1 MKMKLLVLVMASAM
15 SAGQLAAAQTL
26 EESVSQTLLNHPQIK
41 EAYSLY
47 QSRKYQIDEAKA
59 GYYPKLD
66 ASAGVGPER
75 IKDAGTSERTD
86 MTRRD
91 ASITL
96 SQMLF
101 DGFDTSSNVDRTDA
115 EAKAQKLSL
124 LSTAENTALRVTEV
138 YLNMLRQQEI
148 FDLSKDNLATH
159 EQILSDITK
168 RTTSGVGSSA
178 DLSQIQGRVARAY
191 SNMAAAQ
198 NNLDDARAEYLRV
211 VNSEPSDLVEPAADS
226 VVLPASL
233 DEALKQATANN
244 PVLLSALED
253 INAAQYQ
260 HEGAKANY
268 YPKVSLEAG
277 QNWYEDAGGDKGY
290 SDNLSAMLRVRYNLF
305 NGGADDARSRS
316 TSALYSQAKDIHMN
330 AYRQV
335 EEGTRLAWQ
344 AKESLKSQKEFQ
356 QQHVEYSYETVR
368 AYKQQFTLGQR
379 TLLDVLNTEN
389 ELFEA
394 RKSLIGTQYDELYA
408 QYRILNATGTLLD
421 SLKVKK
427 PAEWSAD

>member
-1 MKMKLLVLVMASAM
+1 MKMKLLVLVMAGIM
-15 SAGQLAAAQTL
+15 GAGQMAAAQTL
-26 EESVSQTLLNHPQIK
+26 EESVSQTLLSHPQIK
-41 EAYSLY
+41 EAFDLY

-66 ASAGVGPER
+66 ANAGIGPER
-75 IKDAGTSERTD
+75 IKSAGASERTD

-96 SQMLF
+96 TQMLF
-101 DGFDTSSNVDRTDA
+101 DGFDTNSNVNRTDA

-124 LSTAENTALRVTEV
+124 QATAENTALRVTEV

-148 FDLSKDNLATH
+148 FELSKDNLATH

-211 VNSEPSDLVEPAADS
+211 VNSEPTDLVEPADGS
-226 VVLPASL
+226 LVLPASL
-233 DEALKQATANN
+233 DDALKNATANN
-244 PVLLSALED
+244 PVLLSAMED

-277 QNWYEDAGGDKGY
+277 QSWYEDASGDAGY
-290 SDNLSAMLRVRYNLF
+290 SDELSAMLRVRYNLF

-344 AKESLKSQKEFQ
+344 ARESLQSQKQFQ

-394 RKSLIGTQYDELYA
+394 RKSLISTQYDELFA

-421 SLKVKK
+421 SLKVQK
-427 PAEWSAD
+427 PTEWN

>member
-1 MKMKLLVLVMASAM
+1 MKMKLLVLVMASIM
-15 SAGQLAAAQTL
+15 GAGQMAAAQTL
-26 EESVSQTLLNHPQIK
+26 EESVSQTLLSHPQIK
-41 EAYSLY
+41 EAFDLY

-66 ASAGVGPER
+66 ASAGIGPER
-75 IKDAGTSERTD
+75 IKSAGASERTD

-96 SQMLF
+96 TQMLF
-101 DGFDTSSNVDRTDA
+101 DGFDTNSNVNRTDA

-124 LSTAENTALRVTEV
+124 QATAENTALRVTEV

-211 VNSEPSDLVEPAADS
+211 VNSEPTDLVEPADGS
-226 VVLPASL
+226 LVLPASL
-233 DEALKQATANN
+233 DDALKNATANN
-244 PVLLSALED
+244 PVLLSAMED

-260 HEGAKANY
+260 HDGAKANY

-277 QNWYEDAGGDKGY
+277 QSWYEDASGDAGY
-290 SDNLSAMLRVRYNLF
+290 SDELSAMLRVRYNLF

-344 AKESLKSQKEFQ
+344 ARESLQSQKQFQ

-394 RKSLIGTQYDELYA
+394 RKSLINTQYDELFA

-421 SLKVKK
+421 SLKVQK
-427 PAEWSAD
+427 PTEWN

>member
-1 MKMKLLVLVMASAM
+1 MKMKLLVLVMAGIM
-15 SAGQLAAAQTL
+15 GAGQMAAAQTL
-26 EESVSQTLLNHPQIK
+26 EESVSQTLLSHPQIK
-41 EAYSLY
+41 EAFDLY

-75 IKDAGTSERTD
+75 IKSAGASERTD

-96 SQMLF
+96 TQMLF
-101 DGFDTSSNVDRTDA
+101 DGFDTNSNVSRTDA

-124 LSTAENTALRVTEV
+124 QATAENTALRVTEV

-148 FDLSKDNLATH
+148 FELSKDNLATH

-211 VNSEPSDLVEPAADS
+211 VNSEPTDLVEPADGS
-226 VVLPASL
+226 LVLPASL
-233 DEALKQATANN
+233 DDALKNATANN
-244 PVLLSALED
+244 PVLMSAMED

-277 QNWYEDAGGDKGY
+277 QSWYEDASGDAGY
-290 SDNLSAMLRVRYNLF
+290 SDELSAMLRVRYNLF

-344 AKESLKSQKEFQ
+344 ARESLQSQKQFQ

-394 RKSLIGTQYDELYA
+394 RKSLISTQYDELFA

-421 SLKVKK
+421 SLKVQK
-427 PAEWSAD
+427 PTEWN

>member
-1 MKMKLLVLVMASAM
+1 MKMKLLVLVMAGIM
-15 SAGQLAAAQTL
+15 GAGQMAAAQTL
-26 EESVSQTLLNHPQIK
+26 EESVSQTLLSHPQIK
-41 EAYSLY
+41 EAFDLY

-75 IKDAGTSERTD
+75 IKSAGASERTD

-96 SQMLF
+96 TQMLF
-101 DGFDTSSNVDRTDA
+101 DGFDTNSNVNRTDA

-124 LSTAENTALRVTEV
+124 QATAENTALRVTEV

-148 FDLSKDNLATH
+148 FELSKDNLATH

-211 VNSEPSDLVEPAADS
+211 VNSEPTDLVEPADGS
-226 VVLPASL
+226 LVLPASL
-233 DEALKQATANN
+233 DDALKNATANN
-244 PVLLSALED
+244 PVLLSAMED

-260 HEGAKANY
+260 HKGAKANY

-277 QNWYEDAGGDKGY
+277 QSWYEDASGDAGY
-290 SDNLSAMLRVRYNLF
+290 SDELSAMLRVRYNLF

-344 AKESLKSQKEFQ
+344 ARESLQSQKQFQ

-394 RKSLIGTQYDELYA
+394 RKSLISTQYDELFA

-421 SLKVKK
+421 SLKVQK
-427 PAEWSAD
+427 PTEWN

>member
-1 MKMKLLVLVMASAM
+1 MKMKLLVLVMAGIM
-15 SAGQLAAAQTL
+15 GAGQMAAAQTL
-26 EESVSQTLLNHPQIK
+26 EESVSQTLLSHPQIK
-41 EAYSLY
+41 EAFDLY

-75 IKDAGTSERTD
+75 IKSAGASERTD

-96 SQMLF
+96 TQMLF
-101 DGFDTSSNVDRTDA
+101 DGFDTNSNVNRTDA

-124 LSTAENTALRVTEV
+124 QATAENTALRVTEV

-148 FDLSKDNLATH
+148 FELSKDNLATH

-211 VNSEPSDLVEPAADS
+211 VNSEPTDLVEPADGS
-226 VVLPASL
+226 LVLPASL
-233 DEALKQATANN
+233 DDALKNATANN
-244 PVLLSALED
+244 PVLLSAMED

-260 HEGAKANY
+260 HDGAKANY

-277 QNWYEDAGGDKGY
+277 QSWYEDASGDAGY
-290 SDNLSAMLRVRYNLF
+290 SDELSAMLRVRYNLF

-316 TSALYSQAKDIHMN
+316 TSALYSQAKDIHMD

-344 AKESLKSQKEFQ
+344 ARESLQNQKQFQ

-394 RKSLIGTQYDELYA
+394 RKSLISTQYDELFA

-421 SLKVKK
+421 SLKVQK
-427 PAEWSAD
+427 PTEWN

>member
-1 MKMKLLVLVMASAM
+1 MKMKLLVLVMAGIM
-15 SAGQLAAAQTL
+15 GAGQMAAAQTL
-26 EESVSQTLLNHPQIK
+26 EESVSQTLLSHPQIK
-41 EAYSLY
+41 EAFDLY

-66 ASAGVGPER
+66 ASAGIGPER
-75 IKDAGTSERTD
+75 IKSAGASERTD

-96 SQMLF
+96 TQMLF
-101 DGFDTSSNVDRTDA
+101 DGFDTNSNVNRTDA

-124 LSTAENTALRVTEV
+124 QATAENTALRVTEV

-211 VNSEPSDLVEPAADS
+211 VNSEPTDLVEPADGS
-226 VVLPASL
+226 LVLPASL
-233 DEALKQATANN
+233 DDALKNATANN
-244 PVLLSALED
+244 PVLLSAMED

-260 HEGAKANY
+260 HDGAKANY

-277 QNWYEDAGGDKGY
+277 QSWYEDASGDAGY
-290 SDNLSAMLRVRYNLF
+290 SDELSAMLRVRYNLF

-344 AKESLKSQKEFQ
+344 ARESLQNQKQFQ

-394 RKSLIGTQYDELYA
+394 RKSLISTQYDELFA

-421 SLKVKK
+421 SLKVQK
-427 PAEWSAD
+427 PTEWN

>member
-1 MKMKLLVLVMASAM
+1 MKMKLLVLVIASAM
-15 SAGQLAAAQTL
+15 SAGQLATAQTL
-26 EESVSQTLLNHPQIK
+26 EESVSQTLLSHPQIK
-41 EAYSLY
+41 EAYNLY

-75 IKDAGTSERTD
+75 IKDAGASDRTD

-91 ASITL
+91 AGITL

-124 LSTAENTALRVTEV
+124 LATAENTALRVTEV

-148 FDLSKDNLATH
+148 FELSKDNLATH

-211 VNSEPSDLVEPAADS
+211 VNNEPSDLVEPPAGS

-316 TSALYSQAKDIHMN
+316 TSALYSQSKDIHMN

-344 AKESLKSQKEFQ
+344 ANESLKSQKEFQ

-421 SLKVKK
+421 SLKVQK
-427 PAEWSAD
+427 PAEWAAD

>member
-1 MKMKLLVLVMASAM
+1 MKMKLLVLVMASIM
-15 SAGQLAAAQTL
+15 GAGQMAAAQTL
-26 EESVSQTLLNHPQIK
+26 EESVSQTLLSHPQIK
-41 EAYSLY
+41 EAFDLY

-66 ASAGVGPER
+66 ASAGIGPER
-75 IKDAGTSERTD
+75 IKSAGASERTD

-96 SQMLF
+96 TQMLF
-101 DGFDTSSNVDRTDA
+101 DGFDTNSNVNRTDA

-124 LSTAENTALRVTEV
+124 QATAENTALRVTEV

-211 VNSEPSDLVEPAADS
+211 VNSEPTDLVEPADGS
-226 VVLPASL
+226 LVLPASL
-233 DEALKQATANN
+233 DDALKNATANN
-244 PVLLSALED
+244 PVLMSAMED

-277 QNWYEDAGGDKGY
+277 QSWYEDASGDAGY
-290 SDNLSAMLRVRYNLF
+290 SDELSAMLRVRYNLF

-344 AKESLKSQKEFQ
+344 ARESLQNQKQFQ

-394 RKSLIGTQYDELYA
+394 RKSLISTQYDELFA

-421 SLKVKK
+421 SLKVQK
-427 PAEWSAD
+427 PTEWN

>member
-1 MKMKLLVLVMASAM
+1 MKMKLLVLVMAGIM
-15 SAGQLAAAQTL
+15 GAGQMAAAQTL
-26 EESVSQTLLNHPQIK
+26 EESVSQTLLSHPQIK
-41 EAYSLY
+41 EAFDLY

-75 IKDAGTSERTD
+75 IKSAGASERTD

-96 SQMLF
+96 TQMLF
-101 DGFDTSSNVDRTDA
+101 DGFDTNSNVNRTDA

-124 LSTAENTALRVTEV
+124 QATAENTALRVTEV

-148 FDLSKDNLATH
+148 FELSKDNLATH

-211 VNSEPSDLVEPAADS
+211 VNSEPTDLVEPADGS
-226 VVLPASL
+226 LVLPASL
-233 DEALKQATANN
+233 DDALKNATANN
-244 PVLLSALED
+244 PVLLSAMED

-260 HEGAKANY
+260 HDGAKANY

-277 QNWYEDAGGDKGY
+277 QSWYEDASGDAGY
-290 SDNLSAMLRVRYNLF
+290 SDELSAMLRVRYNLF

-344 AKESLKSQKEFQ
+344 ARESLQSQKQFQ

-368 AYKQQFTLGQR
+368 AYKQHFTLGQR

-394 RKSLIGTQYDELYA
+394 RKSLISTQYDELFA

-421 SLKVKK
+421 SLKVQK
-427 PAEWSAD
+427 PTEWN

>member
-1 MKMKLLVLVMASAM
+1 MKMKLLVLVMAGIM
-15 SAGQLAAAQTL
+15 GAGQMAAAQTL
-26 EESVSQTLLNHPQIK
+26 EESVSQTLLSHPQIK
-41 EAYSLY
+41 EAFDLY

-75 IKDAGTSERTD
+75 IKSAGASERTD

-96 SQMLF
+96 TQMLF
-101 DGFDTSSNVDRTDA
+101 DGFDTNSNVNRTDA

-124 LSTAENTALRVTEV
+124 QATAENTALRVTEV

-148 FDLSKDNLATH
+148 FELSKDNLATH

-211 VNSEPSDLVEPAADS
+211 VNSEPTDLVEPADGS
-226 VVLPASL
+226 LVLPASL
-233 DEALKQATANN
+233 DDALKNATANN
-244 PVLLSALED
+244 PVLLSAMED

-277 QNWYEDAGGDKGY
+277 QSWYEDASGDAGY
-290 SDNLSAMLRVRYNLF
+290 SDELSAMLRVRYNLF

-344 AKESLKSQKEFQ
+344 ARESLQSQKQFQ

-394 RKSLIGTQYDELYA
+394 RKSLISTQYDELYA

-421 SLKVKK
+421 SLNVQK

>member
-1 MKMKLLVLVMASAM
+1 MKMKLLVLVMAGIM
-15 SAGQLAAAQTL
+15 GAGQMAAAQTL
-26 EESVSQTLLNHPQIK
+26 EESVSQTLLSHPQIK
-41 EAYSLY
+41 EAFDLY

-66 ASAGVGPER
+66 ASAGIGPER
-75 IKDAGTSERTD
+75 IKSAGASERTD

-96 SQMLF
+96 TQMLF
-101 DGFDTSSNVDRTDA
+101 DGFDTNSNVNRTDA

-124 LSTAENTALRVTEV
+124 QATAENTALRVTEV

-211 VNSEPSDLVEPAADS
+211 VNSEPTDLVEPADGS
-226 VVLPASL
+226 LVLPASL
-233 DEALKQATANN
+233 DDALKNATANN
-244 PVLLSALED
+244 PVLLSAMED

-260 HEGAKANY
+260 HDGAKAHY

-277 QNWYEDAGGDKGY
+277 QSWYEDASGDAGY
-290 SDNLSAMLRVRYNLF
+290 SDELSAMLRVRYNLF

-344 AKESLKSQKEFQ
+344 ARESLQNQKQFQ

-394 RKSLIGTQYDELYA
+394 RKSLISTQYDELFA

-421 SLKVKK
+421 SLKVQK
-427 PAEWSAD
+427 PTEWN

>member
-1 MKMKLLVLVMASAM
+1 MKMKLLVLVMAGIM
-15 SAGQLAAAQTL
+15 GAGQMAAAQTL
-26 EESVSQTLLNHPQIK
+26 EESVSQTLLSHPQIK
-41 EAYSLY
+41 EAFDLY

-75 IKDAGTSERTD
+75 IKSAGASERTD

-96 SQMLF
+96 TQMLF
-101 DGFDTSSNVDRTDA
+101 DGFDTNSNVNRTDA

-124 LSTAENTALRVTEV
+124 QATAENTALRVTEV

-148 FDLSKDNLATH
+148 FELSKDNLATH

-211 VNSEPSDLVEPAADS
+211 VNSEPTDLVEPADGS
-226 VVLPASL
+226 LVLPASL
-233 DEALKQATANN
+233 DDALKNATANN
-244 PVLLSALED
+244 PVLLSAMED

-277 QNWYEDAGGDKGY
+277 QSWYEDASGDAGY
-290 SDNLSAMLRVRYNLF
+290 SDELSAMLRVRYNLF

-344 AKESLKSQKEFQ
+344 ARESLQNQKQFQ

-394 RKSLIGTQYDELYA
+394 RKSLIMPST
-408 QYRILNATGTLLD
+408 
-421 SLKVKK
+421 
-427 PAEWSAD
+427 

>member
-1 MKMKLLVLVMASAM
+1 MK
-15 SAGQLAAAQTL
+15 
-26 EESVSQTLLNHPQIK
+26 
-41 EAYSLY
+41 
-47 QSRKYQIDEAKA
+47 
-59 GYYPKLD
+59 PKLD

-75 IKDAGTSERTD
+75 IKSAGASERTD

-96 SQMLF
+96 TQMLF
-101 DGFDTSSNVDRTDA
+101 DGFDTNSNVNRTDA

-124 LSTAENTALRVTEV
+124 QATAENTALRVTEV

-211 VNSEPSDLVEPAADS
+211 VNSEPTDLVEPADGS
-226 VVLPASL
+226 LVLPASL
-233 DEALKQATANN
+233 DDALKNATANN
-244 PVLLSALED
+244 PVLLSAMED

-260 HEGAKANY
+260 HDGAKANY

-277 QNWYEDAGGDKGY
+277 QSWYEDASGDAGY
-290 SDNLSAMLRVRYNLF
+290 SDELSAMLRVRYNLF

-344 AKESLKSQKEFQ
+344 ARESLQNQKQFQ

-394 RKSLIGTQYDELYA
+394 RKSLISTQYDELFA

-421 SLKVKK
+421 SLKVQK
-427 PAEWSAD
+427 PTEWN

>member
-1 MKMKLLVLVMASAM
+1 MIP
-15 SAGQLAAAQTL
+15 GPLAT
-26 EESVSQTLLNHPQIK
+26 K
-41 EAYSLY
+41 
-47 QSRKYQIDEAKA
+47 
-59 GYYPKLD
+59 
-66 ASAGVGPER
+66 
-75 IKDAGTSERTD
+75 
-86 MTRRD
+86 
-91 ASITL
+91 
-96 SQMLF
+96 
-101 DGFDTSSNVDRTDA
+101 
-115 EAKAQKLSL
+115 
-124 LSTAENTALRVTEV
+124 ENTALRVTEV

-148 FDLSKDNLATH
+148 FELSKDNLATH
-159 EQILSDITK
+159 EQILSDISK

-211 VNSEPSDLVEPAADS
+211 VNNEPSDLVEPPAGS

-305 NGGADDARSRS
+305 NGQGGS
-316 TSALYSQAKDIHMN
+316 TLC
-330 AYRQV
+330 
-335 EEGTRLAWQ
+335 
-344 AKESLKSQKEFQ
+344 
-356 QQHVEYSYETVR
+356 
-368 AYKQQFTLGQR
+368 
-379 TLLDVLNTEN
+379 
-389 ELFEA
+389 
-394 RKSLIGTQYDELYA
+394 
-408 QYRILNATGTLLD
+408 
-421 SLKVKK
+421 
-427 PAEWSAD
+427 

>member
-1 MKMKLLVLVMASAM
+1 MKMKLLVLVMAGIM
-15 SAGQLAAAQTL
+15 GAGQMAAAQTL
-26 EESVSQTLLNHPQIK
+26 EESVSQTLLSHPQIK
-41 EAYSLY
+41 EAFDLY

-75 IKDAGTSERTD
+75 IKSAGASERTD

-96 SQMLF
+96 TQMLF
-101 DGFDTSSNVDRTDA
+101 DGFDTNSNVNRTDA

-124 LSTAENTALRVTEV
+124 QATAENTALRVTEV

-148 FDLSKDNLATH
+148 FELSKDNLATH

-211 VNSEPSDLVEPAADS
+211 VNSEPTDLVEPADGS
-226 VVLPASL
+226 LVLPASL
-233 DEALKQATANN
+233 DDALKNATANN
-244 PVLLSALED
+244 PVLLSAMED

-277 QNWYEDAGGDKGY
+277 QSWYEDASGDAGY
-290 SDNLSAMLRVRYNLF
+290 SDELSAMLRVRYNLF

-344 AKESLKSQKEFQ
+344 ARESLQSQKQFQ

-394 RKSLIGTQYDELYA
+394 RKSLISTQYDELFA

-421 SLKVKK
+421 SLKVQK
-427 PAEWSAD
+427 PTEWN

>member
-1 MKMKLLVLVMASAM
+1 MKMKLLVLVMAGIM
-15 SAGQLAAAQTL
+15 GAGQMAAAQTL

-41 EAYSLY
+41 EAFDLY

-66 ASAGVGPER
+66 ASAGIGPER
-75 IKDAGTSERTD
+75 IKSAGASERTD

-96 SQMLF
+96 TQMLF
-101 DGFDTSSNVDRTDA
+101 DGFDTNSNVNRTDA

-124 LSTAENTALRVTEV
+124 QATAENTALRVTEV

-211 VNSEPSDLVEPAADS
+211 VNSEPTDLVEPADGTL
-226 VVLPASL
+226 VLPASL
-233 DEALKQATANN
+233 DDALKNATANN
-244 PVLLSALED
+244 PVLLSAMED

-260 HEGAKANY
+260 HDGAKANY

-277 QNWYEDAGGDKGY
+277 QSWYEDASGDAGY
-290 SDNLSAMLRVRYNLF
+290 SDELSAMLRVRYNLF

-344 AKESLKSQKEFQ
+344 ARESLQSQKQYQ

-394 RKSLIGTQYDELYA
+394 RKSLISTQYDELFA

-421 SLKVKK
+421 SLKVQK
-427 PAEWSAD
+427 PAEWN

>member
-1 MKMKLLVLVMASAM
+1 MKIKLLVLVMASAM
-15 SAGQLAAAQTL
+15 GCAPLASAQTL
-26 EESVSQTLLNHPQIK
+26 EESVSQALLTHPQIK
-41 EAYSLY
+41 EAYDLY

-75 IKDAGTSERTD
+75 IKSVGNSERSD
-86 MTRRD
+86 LTRKD
-91 ASITL
+91 VSITL

-115 EAKAQKLSL
+115 EAKAHKLSL
-124 LSTAENTALRVTEV
+124 QATAENTALRVTEV
-138 YLNMLRQQEI
+138 YLNMMRQQEI

-168 RTTSGVGSSA
+168 RTNSGVGSSA

-211 VNSEPSDLVEPAADS
+211 VNSEPTDLVEPTTDS
-226 VVLPASL
+226 VVMPASL
-233 DEALKQATANN
+233 DEALKKSTANN

-253 INAAQYQ
+253 INAANFQ
-260 HEGAKANY
+260 HEGAKANF
-268 YPKVSLEAG
+268 YPKVSIEAG
-277 QNWYEDAGGDKGY
+277 QSWYDDANGNQGS
-290 SDNLSAMLRVRYNLF
+290 SDELSAMLRVRYNLF
-305 NGGADDARSRS
+305 NGGADDARSKS
-316 TSALYSQAKDIHMN
+316 TSALYSQAKDIHQN

-344 AKESLKSQKEFQ
+344 ALESLKSQKNYQ
-356 QQHVEYSYETVR
+356 QQHVEYSYESVR

-394 RKSLIGTQYDELYA
+394 RSSLIGTQYDELFA

-421 SLKVKK
+421 SLKVQK
-427 PAEWSAD
+427 PAEWN

>member
-1 MKMKLLVLVMASAM
+1 MKMKLLVLVMAGIM
-15 SAGQLAAAQTL
+15 GAGQMAAAQTL
-26 EESVSQTLLNHPQIK
+26 EESVSQTLLSHPQIK
-41 EAYSLY
+41 EAFDLY

-75 IKDAGTSERTD
+75 IKSAGASERTD

-96 SQMLF
+96 TQMLF
-101 DGFDTSSNVDRTDA
+101 DGFDTNSNVNRTDA

-124 LSTAENTALRVTEV
+124 QATAENTALRVTEV
-138 YLNMLRQQEI
+138 YLNMLREQEI

-211 VNSEPSDLVEPAADS
+211 VNSEPTDLVEPADGS
-226 VVLPASL
+226 LVLPGSL
-233 DEALKQATANN
+233 DDALKNATANN
-244 PVLLSALED
+244 PVLLSAMED

-277 QNWYEDAGGDKGY
+277 QSWYEDASGDAGY
-290 SDNLSAMLRVRYNLF
+290 SDELSAMLRVRYNLF

-344 AKESLKSQKEFQ
+344 ARESLQSQKQFQ

-394 RKSLIGTQYDELYA
+394 RKSLISTQYDELFA

-421 SLKVKK
+421 SLKVQK
-427 PAEWSAD
+427 PTEWN

>member
-1 MKMKLLVLVMASAM
+1 MKMKLLVLVMASIM
-15 SAGQLAAAQTL
+15 GAGQMAAAQTL
-26 EESVSQTLLNHPQIK
+26 EESVSQTLLSHPQIK
-41 EAYSLY
+41 EAFDLY

-66 ASAGVGPER
+66 ASAGIGPER
-75 IKDAGTSERTD
+75 IKSAGASERTD

-96 SQMLF
+96 TQMLF
-101 DGFDTSSNVDRTDA
+101 DGFDTNSNVNRTDA

-124 LSTAENTALRVTEV
+124 QATAENTALRVTEV

-211 VNSEPSDLVEPAADS
+211 VNSEPTDLVEPADGS
-226 VVLPASL
+226 LVLPGSL
-233 DEALKQATANN
+233 DDALKNATANN
-244 PVLLSALED
+244 PVLLSAMED

-260 HEGAKANY
+260 HDGAKANY

-277 QNWYEDAGGDKGY
+277 QSWYEDASGDAGY
-290 SDNLSAMLRVRYNLF
+290 SDELSAMLRVRYNLF

-344 AKESLKSQKEFQ
+344 ARESLQNQKQFQ

-394 RKSLIGTQYDELYA
+394 RKSLISTQYDELFA

-421 SLKVKK
+421 SLKVQK
-427 PAEWSAD
+427 PTEWN

>member
-1 MKMKLLVLVMASAM
+1 MKMKLLVLVMAGIM
-15 SAGQLAAAQTL
+15 GAGQMAAAQTL
-26 EESVSQTLLNHPQIK
+26 EESVSQTLLSHPQIK
-41 EAYSLY
+41 EAFDLY

-75 IKDAGTSERTD
+75 IKSAGASERTD

-96 SQMLF
+96 TQMLF
-101 DGFDTSSNVDRTDA
+101 DGFDTNSNVNRTDA

-124 LSTAENTALRVTEV
+124 QATAENTALRVTEV

-148 FDLSKDNLATH
+148 FELSKDNLATH

-211 VNSEPSDLVEPAADS
+211 VNSEPTDLVEPADGS
-226 VVLPASL
+226 LVLPASL
-233 DEALKQATANN
+233 DDALKNATANN
-244 PVLLSALED
+244 PVLMSAMED

-277 QNWYEDAGGDKGY
+277 QSWYEDASGDAGY
-290 SDNLSAMLRVRYNLF
+290 SDELSAMLRVRYNLF

-344 AKESLKSQKEFQ
+344 ARESLQSQKQFQ

-394 RKSLIGTQYDELYA
+394 RKSLISTQYDELFA

-421 SLKVKK
+421 SLKVQK
-427 PAEWSAD
+427 PTEWN

>member
-1 MKMKLLVLVMASAM
+1 MKMKLLVLVMAGIM
-15 SAGQLAAAQTL
+15 GAGQMAAAQTL
-26 EESVSQTLLNHPQIK
+26 EESVSQTLLSHPQIK
-41 EAYSLY
+41 EAFDLY

-75 IKDAGTSERTD
+75 IKSAGASERTD

-96 SQMLF
+96 TQMLF
-101 DGFDTSSNVDRTDA
+101 DGFDTNSNVNRTDA

-124 LSTAENTALRVTEV
+124 QATAENTALRVTEV
-138 YLNMLRQQEI
+138 YLNMQRQQEI
-148 FDLSKDNLATH
+148 FELSKDNLATH

-211 VNSEPSDLVEPAADS
+211 VNSEPTDLVEPADGS
-226 VVLPASL
+226 LVLPASL
-233 DEALKQATANN
+233 DDALKNATANN
-244 PVLLSALED
+244 PVLLSAMED

-277 QNWYEDAGGDKGY
+277 QSWYEDASGDAGY
-290 SDNLSAMLRVRYNLF
+290 SDELSAMLRVRYNLF

-344 AKESLKSQKEFQ
+344 ARESLQNQKQFQ

-394 RKSLIGTQYDELYA
+394 RKSLISTQYDELFA

-421 SLKVKK
+421 SLKVQK
-427 PAEWSAD
+427 PTEWN

>member
-1 MKMKLLVLVMASAM
+1 MKMKLLVLVMAGIM
-15 SAGQLAAAQTL
+15 GAGQMAAAQTL
-26 EESVSQTLLNHPQIK
+26 EESVSQTLLSHPQIK
-41 EAYSLY
+41 EAFDLY

-75 IKDAGTSERTD
+75 IKSAGASERTD

-96 SQMLF
+96 TQMLF
-101 DGFDTSSNVDRTDA
+101 DGFDTNSNVSRTDA

-124 LSTAENTALRVTEV
+124 QATAENTALRVTEV

-148 FDLSKDNLATH
+148 FELSKDNLATH

-211 VNSEPSDLVEPAADS
+211 VNSEPTDLVEPADGS
-226 VVLPASL
+226 LVLPASL
-233 DEALKQATANN
+233 DDALKNATANN
-244 PVLLSALED
+244 PVLLSAMED

-277 QNWYEDAGGDKGY
+277 QSWYEDASGDAGY
-290 SDNLSAMLRVRYNLF
+290 SDELSAMLRVRYNLF

-344 AKESLKSQKEFQ
+344 ARESLQSQKQFQ

-394 RKSLIGTQYDELYA
+394 RKSLISTQYDELFA

-421 SLKVKK
+421 SLKVQK
-427 PAEWSAD
+427 PTEWN